1 MITSHG
7 GVLRV
12 GHEGSDGLRSVGVS
26 EQTGETLWQ
35 QVQQALQPNL
45 SRPTFETWI
54 RPARFLSFSAGE
66 LRLEAPNAFTCS
78 WLRKNYQSQIAAVAS
93 EIAGCSVAVE
103 VVAASGGTDPHPSL
117 AGTPPAES
125 PLPASGSSEAPAA
138 AGNVLFPG
146 SRASDSVPG
155 SLPAG
160 PGQQGMAAA
169 ITPQSPAGGIPLAG
183 LNSRYSFS
191 RFVVGPNSR
200 MAHAAALAVAESPGR
215 EFNPLFICGGV
226 GLGKTHL
233 MQAIGHYRLEID
245 PLARV
250 FYVSTETF
258 TNDLIQ
264 AIRKDGMQAFRDR
277 YRAAD
282 LILVDDIQFI
292 EGKEYTQEE
301 FFHTFNALHE
311 AGRQIVIAS
320 DRPPSQIPRL
330 QERLIS
336 RFSMGLIADIQVPD
350 LETRMAILQKKA
362 EGEEMHL
369 PRDLIQY
376 IAGRFTSN
384 IRELEGA
391 LTRAGAF
398 ASITGLPM
406 TVESV
411 APMLDPVG
419 HDVEV
424 TPKQVLD
431 KVSEVFGV
439 GIEEMK
445 SPSRRRNV
453 SQARQV
459 GMFLMRQS
467 TTLSLPR
474 IGEVFG
480 GKDHSTV
487 MYAIEQVEKKLSSD
501 PTTARQVQ
509 QVRDLLQIDSRKR
522 R

>member
-1 MITSHG
+1 MLPMITSHG
-7 GVLRV
+7 GVIGVQPGADPQGR
-12 GHEGSDGLRSVGVS
+12 DG
-26 EQTGETLWQ
+26 EELWQ

-45 SRPTFETWI
+45 SKPTFETWI
-54 RPARFLSFSAGE
+54 RPARFLAFTDGT
-66 LRLEAPNAFTCS
+66 LRLEAPNAFTCG

-93 EIAGCSVAVE
+93 ALIGRNVAVE
-103 VVAASGGTDPHPSL
+103 VVAAAGGGS
-117 AGTPPAES
+117 ES
-125 PLPASGSSEAPAA
+125 PLGGSDQDPASAIADLPTAGSPWSAAPRVRD
-138 AGNVLFPG
+138 GDSSDPDLVPPPG
-146 SRASDSVPG
+146 RHAPT
-155 SLPAG
+155 G
-160 PGQQGMAAA
+160 P
-169 ITPQSPAGGIPLAG
+169 PPAG
-183 LNSRYSFS
+183 LNPRYSFS

-233 MQAIGHYRLEID
+233 MQAVGHYRLEID
-245 PLARV
+245 PQARV

-362 EGEEMHL
+362 ETEEMSL
-369 PRDLIQY
+369 PRELIQY

-391 LTRAGAF
+391 LTRAVAF

-424 TPKQVLD
+424 TPKQVLE

-439 GIEEMK
+439 AIEEMI

-474 IGEVFG
+474 IGEAFG

>member
-1 MITSHG
+1 MTVQQG
-7 GVLRV
+7 
-12 GHEGSDGLRSVGVS
+12 
-26 EQTGETLWQ
+26 EQLWR
-35 QVQQALQPNL
+35 QVQEALQGNL
-45 SRPTFETWI
+45 SKPTFETWI
-54 RPARFLSFSAGE
+54 RPAICTA
-66 LRLEAPNAFTCS
+66 LEADQLLLQAPNAFACT
-78 WLRKNYQSQIAAVAS
+78 WLRKNYLATIAAVAS
-93 EIAGCSVAVE
+93 EIAGRSIQVAVE
-103 VVAASGGTDPHPSL
+103 AASEEPGALPGSAGLQGGTALEAAPEGESRQGRNGHQGADSAAGGSPAAASGR
-117 AGTPPAES
+117 
-125 PLPASGSSEAPAA
+125 ASFTATAAATATGEAP
-138 AGNVLFPG
+138 
-146 SRASDSVPG
+146 RR
-155 SLPAG
+155 
-160 PGQQGMAAA
+160 
-169 ITPQSPAGGIPLAG
+169 LAPG
-183 LNSRYSFS
+183 LNARYVFN

-200 MAHAAALAVAESPGR
+200 MAHAAALAVAEAPGR

-245 PLARV
+245 PEARV
-250 FYVSTETF
+250 AYVSTETF

-264 AIRKDGMQAFRDR
+264 AIRKDGMQKFRDR

-336 RFSMGLIADIQVPD
+336 RFSMGLIADIQPPD
-350 LETRMAILQKKA
+350 LETRMAILHKKA
-362 EGEEMHL
+362 EQERVRL

-376 IAGRFTSN
+376 LAGRFTSN

-391 LTRAGAF
+391 LTRAVAF

-411 APMLDPVG
+411 APMLDPAGVE
-419 HDVEV
+419 VEV
-424 TPKQVLD
+424 TPEQVLN
-431 KVSEVFGV
+431 KVAEVFAV
-439 GIEEMK
+439 TVEEMR
-445 SPSRRRNV
+445 SPSRKRAV

-459 GMFLMRQS
+459 GMYLMRQS
-467 TTLSLPR
+467 TNLSLPR
-474 IGEVFG
+474 IGEAFG

-487 MYAIEQVEKKLSSD
+487 MYAVEQIDKKLGND
-501 PTTARQVQ
+501 PQLGRQVQ
-509 QVRDLLQIDSRKR
+509 QVRDLLQIDSRR
-522 R
+522 RTR

>member
-1 MITSHG
+1 
-7 GVLRV
+7 LA
-12 GHEGSDGLRSVGVS
+12 
-26 EQTGETLWQ
+26 QTGEELWIK
-35 QVQQALQPNL
+35 VRDGLQAKL
-45 SRPTFETWI
+45 SKPTFETFI
-54 RPARFLSFSAGE
+54 RPTGCSGFANGE
-66 LRLEAPNAFTCS
+66 LKLLAPNPFAS
-78 WLRKNYQSQIAAVAS
+78 VRLREQLLPTIAEMAS
-93 EIAGCSVAVE
+93 SISGKPVQVTVLAETALPLPDATDEAS
-103 VVAASGGTDPHPSL
+103 AAADAAP
-117 AGTPPAES
+117 PPAAQES
-125 PLPASGSSEAPAA
+125 ASAPAR
-138 AGNVLFPG
+138 NG
-146 SRASDSVPG
+146 SPRRY
-155 SLPAG
+155 LP
-160 PGQQGMAAA
+160 
-169 ITPQSPAGGIPLAG
+169 G
-183 LNSRYSFS
+183 LNPRYVFG

-200 MAHAAALAVAESPGR
+200 MAHAAALAVAEAPGR

-245 PLARV
+245 PGARV
-250 FYVSTETF
+250 AYVSTETF

-311 AGRQIVIAS
+311 AGRQVVIAS

-330 QERLIS
+330 QQRLIS
-336 RFSMGLIADIQVPD
+336 RFQMGLIADIQSPD

-362 EGEEMHL
+362 EQERMSL

-391 LTRAGAF
+391 LTRAVAF

-411 APMLDPVG
+411 APMLDPTG
-419 HDVEV
+419 QGVEV
-424 TPKQVLD
+424 TPQQVID
-431 KVSEVFGV
+431 KVSEVFDV
-439 GIEEMK
+439 TAEEMC
-445 SPSRRRNV
+445 SSTRRRAV

-459 GMFLMRQS
+459 GMYLMRQG
-467 TTLSLPR
+467 TDLSLPR
-474 IGEVFG
+474 IGDNFG
-480 GKDHSTV
+480 GKDHTTV
-487 MYAIEQVEKKLSSD
+487 MYAIEQVEKKLASD
-501 PTTARQVQ
+501 PQLAGQVQ
-509 QVRDLLQIDSRKR
+509 KVKDLLQIDSRKKR
-522 R
+522 

>member
-1 MITSHG
+1 
-7 GVLRV
+7 
-12 GHEGSDGLRSVGVS
+12 
-26 EQTGETLWQ
+26 
-35 QVQQALQPNL
+35 VQQANQPADADQLWRKVQEALQANL
-45 SRPTFETWI
+45 SKPTFETWI
-54 RPARFLSFSAGE
+54 RPARCLGFDG
-66 LRLEAPNAFTCS
+66 LRLELEAPNSFAS
-78 WLRKNYQSQIAAVAS
+78 GWLRKNYLDTIGAVAS
-93 EIAGCSVAVE
+93 EIVGQPVAV
-103 VVAASGGTDPHPSL
+103 VVASPAGDDPLAVPVQALNGATGTS
-117 AGTPPAES
+117 AA
-125 PLPASGSSEAPAA
+125 AAPAA
-138 AGNVLFPG
+138 SRPASPG
-146 SRASDSVPG
+146 SGATAARQPG
-155 SLPAG
+155 S
-160 PGQQGMAAA
+160 
-169 ITPQSPAGGIPLAG
+169 G
-183 LNSRYSFS
+183 LNPRYVFE

-200 MAHAAALAVAESPGR
+200 MAHAAALAVAEAPGR
-215 EFNPLFICGGV
+215 EFNPLFLCGGV

-245 PLARV
+245 PRARV

-336 RFSMGLIADIQVPD
+336 RFSMGLIADIQAPD
-350 LETRMAILQKKA
+350 LETRMAILHKKA
-362 EGEEMHL
+362 EQEQMSL
-369 PRDLIQY
+369 PRDLIQF

-391 LTRAGAF
+391 LTRAVAF
-398 ASITGLPM
+398 VSITGLPM
-406 TVESV
+406 TVDSV
-411 APMLDPVG
+411 APMLDPSG
-419 HDVEV
+419 GDVEV
-424 TPKQVLD
+424 KPDQVLE
-431 KVSEVFGV
+431 KVAEVFGV
-439 GIEEMK
+439 SVEEMR
-445 SPSRRRNV
+445 SASRKRAV

-459 GMFLMRQS
+459 GMYLMRQS
-467 TTLSLPR
+467 TDLSLPR

-487 MYAIEQVEKKLSSD
+487 MYAVEQTEKKLNSD
-501 PTTARQVQ
+501 PVLARQMQ
-509 QVRDLLQIDSRKR
+509 QVRDLLQIDSRSRKR

>member
-1 MITSHG
+1 MQHG
-7 GVLRV
+7 
-12 GHEGSDGLRSVGVS
+12 E
-26 EQTGETLWQ
+26 ELWS
-35 QVQQALQPNL
+35 QVQDALKASL
-45 SRPTFETWI
+45 SKPTFETWI
-54 RPARFLSFSAGE
+54 RPARCRDFSADC
-66 LRLEAPNAFTCS
+66 LTLEAPNTFACT
-78 WLRKNYQSQIAAVAS
+78 WLRKHYLVQIQQLARELVQRPVTVS
-93 EIAGCSVAVE
+93 VE
-103 VVAASGGTDPHPSL
+103 VSPDDTAPPKAPGGNSENGESSRQRGLALVPDP
-117 AGTPPAES
+117 G
-125 PLPASGSSEAPAA
+125 
-138 AGNVLFPG
+138 
-146 SRASDSVPG
+146 
-155 SLPAG
+155 
-160 PGQQGMAAA
+160 
-169 ITPQSPAGGIPLAG
+169 AGGQGDNRPGLRGEMGGGEAG
-183 LNSRYSFS
+183 LNPRYGFN
-191 RFVVGPNSR
+191 RFVVGSNSR
-200 MAHAAALAVAESPGR
+200 MAHAAALAVAEAPGR
-215 EFNPLFICGGV
+215 EFNPLFLCGGV

-233 MQAIGHYRLEID
+233 MQAIGHYRLEINPD
-245 PLARV
+245 ARV

-264 AIRKDGMQAFRDR
+264 AIRKDGMQAFRNR

-336 RFSMGLIADIQVPD
+336 RFSMGLIADIQTPD
-350 LETRMAILQKKA
+350 LETRMAILHKKA
-362 EGEEMHL
+362 EQEHMSL
-369 PRDLIQY
+369 PRELIHY

-391 LTRAGAF
+391 LTRAVAF
-398 ASITGLPM
+398 VSITGLPM

-411 APMLDPVG
+411 APMLDPG
-419 HDVEV
+419 GSSVEV
-424 TPKQVLD
+424 TPQQVLD
-431 KVSEVFGV
+431 KVAEVFEV
-439 GIEEMK
+439 AIEEMR
-445 SPSRRRNV
+445 SPSRKRAV

-487 MYAIEQVEKKLSSD
+487 MYAVEQVEKKINND
-501 PTTARQVQ
+501 PALARRIQ

>member
-1 MITSHG
+1 VQHG
-7 GVLRV
+7 
-12 GHEGSDGLRSVGVS
+12 ED
-26 EQTGETLWQ
+26 LWS
-35 QVQQALQPNL
+35 QVQDALKATL
-45 SRPTFETWI
+45 SKPTFETWI
-54 RPARFLSFSAGE
+54 RPARCRDFRADCLT
-66 LRLEAPNAFTCS
+66 LEAPNTFACT
-78 WLRKNYQSQIAAVAS
+78 WLRKHYLSQIQELACDLARRPVR
-93 EIAGCSVAVE
+93 VTVE
-103 VVAASGGTDPHPSL
+103 VSPN
-117 AGTPPAES
+117 ES
-125 PLPASGSSEAPAA
+125 SAP
-138 AGNVLFPG
+138 V
-146 SRASDSVPG
+146 
-155 SLPAG
+155 SLPDG
-160 PGQQGMAAA
+160 PGDGVR
-169 ITPQSPAGGIPLAG
+169 AG
-183 LNSRYSFS
+183 LNGLSRAGGLSAVPVLQSVPSPSDSEPSRGDLQGGEAGLNPRYVFN

-200 MAHAAALAVAESPGR
+200 MAHAAALAVAEAPGR
-215 EFNPLFICGGV
+215 EFNPLFLCGGV

-233 MQAIGHYRLEID
+233 MQAIGHYRLEIN
-245 PLARV
+245 PEAKV

-264 AIRKDGMQAFRDR
+264 AIRKDGMQAFRNR

-336 RFSMGLIADIQVPD
+336 RFSMGLIADIQSPD
-350 LETRMAILQKKA
+350 LETRMAILHKKA
-362 EGEEMHL
+362 EQEQMAL
-369 PRDLIQY
+369 PRELIHY

-391 LTRAGAF
+391 LTRAVAF
-398 ASITGLPM
+398 VSITGLPM

-411 APMLDPVG
+411 APMLDPG
-419 HDVEV
+419 GISVEV
-424 TPKQVLD
+424 TPQQVLD
-431 KVSEVFGV
+431 KVAEVFEV
-439 GIEEMK
+439 AIEEMR
-445 SPSRRRNV
+445 SPSRKRAV

-487 MYAIEQVEKKLSSD
+487 MYAVEQVEKKITDD
-501 PTTARQVQ
+501 PALARKIQ

>member
-1 MITSHG
+1 MQQGDQLWH
-7 GVLRV
+7 RV
-12 GHEGSDGLRSVGVS
+12 SQD
-26 EQTGETLWQ
+26 
-35 QVQQALQPNL
+35 LQGRL
-45 SRPTFETWI
+45 SKPTYETWI
-54 RPARFLSFSAGE
+54 RQARCRDFADGL
-66 LRLEAPNAFTCS
+66 LRLEAPNSFACG
-78 WLRKNYQSQIAAVAS
+78 WLRKNYLVMIAAVAS
-93 EIAGCSVAVE
+93 EHAGRQVRVEVEVAPDAEPLGELPE
-103 VVAASGGTDPHPSL
+103 VVAENGDPLPQPVL
-117 AGTPPAES
+117 EPPVRSATG
-125 PLPASGSSEAPAA
+125 PASG
-138 AGNVLFPG
+138 
-146 SRASDSVPG
+146 
-155 SLPAG
+155 
-160 PGQQGMAAA
+160 
-169 ITPQSPAGGIPLAG
+169 AGGGGAPRTVPAPLRPGAG
-183 LNSRYSFS
+183 LNTRYVFN
-191 RFVVGPNSR
+191 RFVVGANSR
-200 MAHAAALAVAESPGR
+200 MAHAASLAVAEAPGR

-245 PLARV
+245 PEARV

-336 RFSMGLIADIQVPD
+336 RFSMGLIADIQAPD
-350 LETRMAILQKKA
+350 LETRMAILHKKA
-362 EGEEMHL
+362 EAEQMAL
-369 PRDLIQY
+369 PRELIHY

-391 LTRAGAF
+391 LTRAVAF

-419 HDVEV
+419 NDVDV
-424 TPKQVLD
+424 TPQQVLD
-431 KVSEVFGV
+431 KVAEVFEV
-439 GIEEMK
+439 RIEEML
-445 SPSRRRNV
+445 SPSRKRAV

-459 GMFLMRQS
+459 GMFLMRQN
-467 TTLSLPR
+467 TNLSLPR
-474 IGEVFG
+474 IGEAFG

-487 MYAIEQVEKKLSSD
+487 MYAVEQVEKRLSAD
-501 PTTARQVQ
+501 PALARRVQ

>member
-1 MITSHG
+1 
-7 GVLRV
+7 V
-12 GHEGSDGLRSVGVS
+12 
-26 EQTGETLWQ
+26 QTGEELWIK
-35 QVQQALQPNL
+35 VRDGLQAKL
-45 SRPTFETWI
+45 SKPTFETFI
-54 RPARFLSFSAGE
+54 RPTGCRGFANGE
-66 LRLEAPNAFTCS
+66 LKLLAPNPFAS
-78 WLRKNYQSQIAAVAS
+78 VRLREQLLPTIA
-93 EIAGCSVAVE
+93 EM
-103 VVAASGGTDPHPSL
+103 ASGIHGQPVQVTVL
-117 AGTPPAES
+117 AETAL
-125 PLPASGSSEAPAA
+125 PLPDTNDEASAPGDAAPPSAAQESAAPARSGA
-138 AGNVLFPG
+138 P
-146 SRASDSVPG
+146 RRY
-155 SLPAG
+155 LP
-160 PGQQGMAAA
+160 
-169 ITPQSPAGGIPLAG
+169 G
-183 LNSRYSFS
+183 LNPRYVFG

-200 MAHAAALAVAESPGR
+200 MAHAAALAVAEAPGR

-245 PLARV
+245 PGARV
-250 FYVSTETF
+250 AYVSTETF

-311 AGRQIVIAS
+311 AGRQVVIAS

-330 QERLIS
+330 QQRLIS
-336 RFSMGLIADIQVPD
+336 RFQMGLIADIQSPD

-362 EGEEMHL
+362 EQERMSL

-391 LTRAGAF
+391 LTRAVAF

-411 APMLDPVG
+411 APMLDPTG
-419 HDVEV
+419 QGVEV
-424 TPKQVLD
+424 TPQQVID
-431 KVSEVFGV
+431 KVSEVFDV
-439 GIEEMK
+439 TAEEMC
-445 SPSRRRNV
+445 SSTRRRAV

-459 GMFLMRQS
+459 GMYLMRKG
-467 TTLSLPR
+467 TDLSLPR
-474 IGEVFG
+474 IGDNFG
-480 GKDHSTV
+480 GKDHTTV
-487 MYAIEQVEKKLSSD
+487 MYAIEQVEKKLASD
-501 PTTARQVQ
+501 PQLAGQVQ
-509 QVRDLLQIDSRKR
+509 KVKDLLQIDSRKKR
-522 R
+522 

>member
-1 MITSHG
+1 MT
-7 GVLRV
+7 V
-12 GHEGSDGLRSVGVS
+12 
-26 EQTGETLWQ
+26 QQGETLWR
-35 QVQQALQPNL
+35 QVQEALQGNL
-45 SRPTFETWI
+45 SKPTFETWI
-54 RPARFLSFSAGE
+54 RPATCVDLQGNE
-66 LRLEAPNAFTCS
+66 LQLLAPNTFACG
-78 WLRKNYQSQIAAVAS
+78 WLRKNYLSTIAAVAS
-93 EIAGCSVAVE
+93 EIAGRPIAVSVEAGGESAQGITLNGQPPTTAGVE
-103 VVAASGGTDPHPSL
+103 VAPGSAAPQQRTATG
-117 AGTPPAES
+117 
-125 PLPASGSSEAPAA
+125 EAP
-138 AGNVLFPG
+138 
-146 SRASDSVPG
+146 RK
-155 SLPAG
+155 
-160 PGQQGMAAA
+160 
-169 ITPQSPAGGIPLAG
+169 LAPG
-183 LNSRYSFS
+183 LNPRYVFN

-200 MAHAAALAVAESPGR
+200 MAHAAALAVAEAPGR

-245 PLARV
+245 PEARV
-250 FYVSTETF
+250 AYVSTETF

-264 AIRKDGMQAFRDR
+264 AIRKDGMQKFRDR

-336 RFSMGLIADIQVPD
+336 RFSMGLIADIQTPD

-362 EGEEMHL
+362 EHERVSL

-376 IAGRFTSN
+376 LAGRFTSN

-391 LTRAGAF
+391 LTRAVAF

-411 APMLDPVG
+411 APMLEPAGVE
-419 HDVEV
+419 VEV
-424 TPKQVLD
+424 TPDQVLN
-431 KVSEVFGV
+431 KVAEVFGV
-439 GIEEMK
+439 GVDEMK
-445 SPSRRRNV
+445 SASRKRAV

-459 GMFLMRQS
+459 GMYLMRQG
-467 TTLSLPR
+467 TNLSLPR
-474 IGEVFG
+474 IGDAFG

-487 MYAIEQVEKKLSSD
+487 MYAVDQTEKKLAAD
-501 PTTARQVQ
+501 PQLGRQIQ
-509 QVRDLLQIDSRKR
+509 QVRDLLQIDSRR
-522 R
+522 RTR